1 MSERLDRVPAK
12 DIFWARAGE
21 IASKA
26 CRGIPPLG
34 HWYLGDDVERS
45 VWRASGQHV
54 NRIDGWQK
62 AERDSDAGWL
72 RANWPNTA
80 VLTARVE
87 DLRQVKEGLASI
99 SRGYSVESAA
109 AFAVK
114 QTLLNTGIPDQGPP
128 PPEQPPLYYGWYGT
142 GGELAVALRLGPDE
156 DLRAS
161 LGAHRLSDG
170 LYVGSSR
177 VSVTAPVPVAELGA
191 EFPGVVKL

>member
-1 MSERLDRVPAK
+1 MSERLDRVLAK

-26 CRGIPPLG
+26 CRNIPWLG
-34 HWYLGDDVERS
+34 RWYLGDDVERL
-45 VWRASGQHV
+45 VWQASGQHA

-62 AERDSDAGWL
+62 AERDPDAGWL
-72 RANWPNTA
+72 RANWPNAA

-87 DLRQVKEGLASI
+87 YLRQVKEDLESI
-99 SRGYSVESAA
+99 SRGHSVESAA

-128 PPEQPPLYYGWYGT
+128 SPEQPPLHYGWYGT
-142 GGELAVALRLGPDE
+142 GGELAVALRLGPNE

-161 LGAHRLSDG
+161 LGARCLSNG
-170 LYVGSSR
+170 LYVGSPG
-177 VSVTAPVPVAELGA
+177 VSVTAPVPVAELDT